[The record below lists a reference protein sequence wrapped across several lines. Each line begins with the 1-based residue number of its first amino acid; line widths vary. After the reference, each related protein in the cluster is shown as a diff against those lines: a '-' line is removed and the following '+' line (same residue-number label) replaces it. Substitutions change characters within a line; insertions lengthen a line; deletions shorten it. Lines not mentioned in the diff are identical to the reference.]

1 MPTKLSGRKLWK
13 STQTN
18 QYKSLMMVTGMTV
31 DGHSETFHMKK
42 KHLVKCHL
50 IFICEVTY

>member
-31 DGHSETFHMKK
+31 DGHSETFNMKK
-42 KHLVKCHL
+42 KHLVKYHL
-50 IFICEVTY
+50 TFMCEVTY